1 MSPEAAGSAAATLLV
16 VDDDRKTRK
25 LIRLLLENAGYRVLE
40 AAGGEEA
47 VELLRSQPEDIDLVL
62 LDLVMPHMSGQEC
75 LRQMLELKPGLKAL
89 AVTAYTLDDEAYE
102 AISSQVQALLPKP
115 IRPPLL
121 LTLVQ
126 RVLSGEA

>member
-1 MSPEAAGSAAATLLV
+1 MSPEAAASGAATLLV

-25 LIRLLLENAGYRVLE
+25 LIRLLLENAGYWVLE

-47 VELLRSQPEDIDLVL
+47 VELLRSQPEAIDLVL

-75 LRQMLELKPGLKAL
+75 LRQMLELKPGLKAF
-89 AVTAYTLDDEAYE
+89 AVTAYTLDYEAYE

-115 IRPPLL
+115 LRPPLL